1 MVPLG
6 VAASREC
13 CLLVIQHNII
23 IATTMMRAMIA
34 SNIHIPIN
42 VYNNSRFWLLGVG
55 DGPIFSVG
63 LVVVGIGVETI
74 EGIGVLVEVC
84 IAIDREDV
92 NRVEVVDVEEIS
104 GVDMVVIVERD
115 KSDIVDLTSC
125 PCDAVLRGGLE
136 EDEGCGM
143 QSIGKGT
150 RENVMLASAHSVI
163 I

>member
-84 IAIDREDV
+84 IAIDREDIK
-92 NRVEVVDVEEIS
+92 RVEVVNEEEIS

-115 KSDIVDLTSC
+115 KNEVDLTSW
-125 PCDAVLRGGLE
+125 DVVLRGEIE
-136 EDEGCGM
+136 EDEGCGT
-143 QSIGKGT
+143 QFVGRGI
-150 RENVMLASAHSVI
+150 RENVTLASAHSGTL
-163 I
+163 

>member
-63 LVVVGIGVETI
+63 LVVVGIGVEII

-84 IAIDREDV
+84 IAIDREDTK
-92 NRVEVVDVEEIS
+92 RVEVVNEEEIS

-115 KSDIVDLTSC
+115 KNEVDDLTSW
-125 PCDAVLRGGLE
+125 DVVLRGEIE
-136 EDEGCGM
+136 EDEGCGT
-143 QSIGKGT
+143 QFVGRGI
-150 RENVMLASAHSVI
+150 RENVTLASAHSGTI
-163 I
+163 